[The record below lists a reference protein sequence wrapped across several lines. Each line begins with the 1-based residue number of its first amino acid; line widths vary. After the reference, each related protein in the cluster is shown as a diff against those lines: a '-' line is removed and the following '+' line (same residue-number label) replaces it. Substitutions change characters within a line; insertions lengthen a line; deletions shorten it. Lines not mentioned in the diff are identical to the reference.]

1 MPHSS
6 SKSAANMT
14 RQPPRKR
21 VDSRVADRD
30 LALERLAEIEAYYNT
45 APVGL
50 CVLDTELR
58 YVRINQRLAEI
69 NGLPVSAHLGRTIQE
84 IVPEIAE
91 QAEPLLREVLESGE
105 AMRDIEIAV
114 ELPGGADGEVTRVE
128 SWYPMKDASGRVFGI
143 NIVAED
149 VTVQKQAEADRKELL
164 LALAEERLRLKTV
177 IEQLPVGVILV
188 EAPSGAA
195 LLANE
200 ESTRILRQPFDSVR
214 SVEEY
219 GKWKVF
225 RLDGELMTPKQ
236 YPLARAVREGEVI
249 TGEEVMIERG
259 DGSRGVVS
267 VNAAPICDEE
277 GRIVAGV
284 LAFFDITERKRG
296 EQEIARLN
304 AELGV
309 HIADRSAELDLVNQE
324 LRQEIA
330 ERQRLESEIVA
341 ISERVQSRIGQDLHD
356 DLGQQLSAIAM
367 LTGALERGLLTAAHP
382 KAAAVS
388 QLSAMLKG
396 AVETT
401 RTLAK
406 GLYPMELE
414 KGGLMLALK
423 ELARGAQALSGIEC
437 VVKGSIAFPL
447 GEPMAIHLYR
457 IAQEALNNAIKHGQP
472 RRVLIE
478 CASVDGVP
486 TLSITNDGTP
496 FRKPRGR
503 HRGLGLHILDYRAHL
518 LGAEIS
524 IVTGPEGGCRVTCSL
539 TSHASEEDTQ
549 C

>member
-1 MPHSS
+1 MPHTST
-6 SKSAANMT
+6 KSAANMT
-14 RQPPRKR
+14 RQNPRKR
-21 VDSRVADRD
+21 ADLRSGDGD

-69 NGLPVSAHLGRTIQE
+69 NGLPVSAHLGRTIHE

-91 QAEPLLREVLESGE
+91 QAAPLLREVLESGE
-105 AMRDIEIAV
+105 PMRDIEIAV
-114 ELPGGADGEVTRVE
+114 ESLAGTDGEVTRVE
-128 SWYPMKDASGRVFGI
+128 SWYPMKDASGQVFGI

-149 VTVQKQAEADRKELL
+149 VTARKQSEADRRDLL

-177 IEQLPVGVILV
+177 LEQLPVGVILV
-188 EAPSGAA
+188 EAPTGGS

-200 ESTRILRQPFDSVR
+200 ESARILRQPFISVS

-225 RLDGELMTPKQ
+225 SLDGELMTPER
-236 YPLARAVREGEVI
+236 YPLARALRDGEVI

-267 VNAAPICDEE
+267 VNAAPICDEK
-277 GRIVAGV
+277 GRILAAVV
-284 LAFFDITERKRG
+284 AFFDITERKRG

-304 AELGV
+304 AELGLHV
-309 HIADRSAELDLVNQE
+309 ASRSAELDLVNQE

-367 LTGALERGLLTAAHP
+367 LTGALERGLVSAAHP
-382 KAAAVS
+382 KAAAVA

-437 VVKGSIAFPL
+437 VVRRGITFPL
-447 GEPMAIHLYR
+447 GESMAIHLYR

-472 RRVLIE
+472 RRVVIE
-478 CASVDGVP
+478 CSSVDGVP
-486 TLSITNDGTP
+486 TLTVTNDGIP

-524 IVTGPEGGCRVTCSL
+524 IGVGPEGGCRVTCSL
-539 TSHASEEDTQ
+539 TSHASEESPQ